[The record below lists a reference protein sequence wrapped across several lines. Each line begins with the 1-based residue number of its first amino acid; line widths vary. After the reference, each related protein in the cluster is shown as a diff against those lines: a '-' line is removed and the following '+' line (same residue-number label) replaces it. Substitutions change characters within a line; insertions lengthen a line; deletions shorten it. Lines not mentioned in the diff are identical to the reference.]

1 MTQTPPPKS
10 SPIKLQIDYHFQTP
24 DLLVTA
30 LSHRSY
36 LNESSQKESNER
48 LEFLG
53 DAVLELVITHYL
65 YSHRPNSP
73 EGELTAARS
82 ALVRTESLAS
92 AAAKINLGK
101 YLLMS
106 KGEEKSGGRT
116 NISLLADTFESL
128 IGAIFLDGG
137 YTAASEFIH
146 QYLINPNQNILE
158 QKNFKDPKSLL
169 QERLQELGYSSPTY
183 QTLSAT
189 GPDHERLFTVGVYNG
204 GDLLASGVGKNKQT
218 AQQQAARTALKTVD
232 VLEPRPKD

>member
-1 MTQTPPPKS
+1 MM
-10 SPIKLQIDYHFQTP
+10 SPLALQNKLQPEIAYRFTDP
-24 DLLVTA
+24 DLFTTA

-36 LNESSQKESNER
+36 LNESSQKQSNER

-65 YSHRPNSP
+65 YTQRPSSP

-82 ALVRTESLAS
+82 AIVRTESLA
-92 AAAKINLGK
+92 AAATNIHLGEFI
-101 YLLMS
+101 LMS

-116 NISLLADTFESL
+116 NPSLLADTFESL

-137 YTAASEFIH
+137 YQAASQFIH
-146 QYLINPNQNILE
+146 KILIDPNTKFLE
-158 QKNFKDPKSLL
+158 SSNFKDPKSLL
-169 QERLQELGYSSPTY
+169 QEKLQERGFTSPIY

-204 GDLLASGVGKNKQT
+204 TTLLATGQGKNKQT
-218 AQQQAARTALKTVD
+218 AQQQAAATALTNPT
-232 VLEPRPKD
+232 VLESRPQD